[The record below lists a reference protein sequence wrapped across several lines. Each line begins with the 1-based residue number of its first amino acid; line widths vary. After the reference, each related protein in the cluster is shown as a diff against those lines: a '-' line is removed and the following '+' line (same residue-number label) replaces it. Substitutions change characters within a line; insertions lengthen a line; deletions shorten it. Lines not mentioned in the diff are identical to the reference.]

1 MDIYFDLED
10 MGMTLENIASVT
22 AGQIMTRVTADKD
35 AGEQVVESVKVL
47 VPKAIVSGVIV
58 KEDLGD
64 AELGKQIDEEKYTQ
78 EGDVVIKLSTP
89 YDAAYVDEENA
100 GIAIPSFCAAI
111 RITDDDKMDARY
123 LTAFLNSSYVRDE
136 LTAKVV
142 GSTRP
147 MIKITDIRALEVP
160 ELNMKDMQD
169 IGKAF
174 VLSGLKKA
182 TLQEMIDNE
191 TKLMEN
197 IVLASIKEGI
207 NNED

>member
-1 MDIYFDLED
+1 
-10 MGMTLENIASVT
+10 MTLENIASVT
-22 AGQIMTRVTADKD
+22 AGQIMTRVTADKE
-35 AGEQVVESVKVL
+35 AGEQVAENVKVL

-58 KEDLGD
+58 KEDLSN
-64 AELGKQIDEEKYTQ
+64 AELGKQIDEEKYTH

-89 YDAAYVDEENA
+89 YDATYVDEENV

-111 RITDDDKMDARY
+111 RITDNDRMDARY

-142 GSTRP
+142 GSARP

-197 IVLASIKEGI
+197 IVLASIKAGI
-207 NNED
+207 SNED

>member
-1 MDIYFDLED
+1 
-10 MGMTLENIASVT
+10 MTLENIASVT

-35 AGEQVVESVKVL
+35 AGNQVVENVKVL

-58 KEDLGD
+58 KEDLGK
-64 AELGKQIDEEKYTQ
+64 AELGKQIDEEKYTH

-89 YDAAYVDEENA
+89 YDAAYVNA

-111 RITDDDKMDARY
+111 RITDNDKMDAMY

-142 GSTRP
+142 GSARP

-197 IVLASIKEGI
+197 VVLASIKEGI
-207 NNED
+207 GNED

>member
-1 MDIYFDLED
+1 
-10 MGMTLENIASVT
+10 MTLENIASVT

-64 AELGKQIDEEKYTQ
+64 AELGKQIDEEKYTH

-89 YDAAYVDEENA
+89 YDATYVNEENA
-100 GIAIPSFCAAI
+100 GIASPSFCAAI
-111 RITDDDKMDARY
+111 RITDNDKVDARY

-142 GSTRP
+142 GSARP

-182 TLQEMIDNE
+182 TLQKMIDNE
-191 TKLMEN
+191 TRLMEN

-207 NNED
+207 SNEN

>member
-1 MDIYFDLED
+1 
-10 MGMTLENIASVT
+10 MTLENIASVT

-58 KEDLGD
+58 KKDLGD

-89 YDAAYVDEENA
+89 YDAAYVNEENA

-111 RITDDDKMDARY
+111 RITDNDKVDARY

-142 GSTRP
+142 GSARP

-197 IVLASIKEGI
+197 VVLASIKEGI
-207 NNED
+207 GNED

>member
-1 MDIYFDLED
+1 
-10 MGMTLENIASVT
+10 MTLENLASVT
-22 AGQIMTRVTADKD
+22 AGQIMTRVTADKE
-35 AGEQVVESVKVL
+35 AGDKVLETVKVL
-47 VPKAIVSGVIV
+47 IPKAISSGVIV
-58 KEDLGD
+58 KENLGD
-64 AELGKQIDEEKYTQ
+64 AELGKQIDDDKYTH

-89 YDAAYVDEENA
+89 YDAAYVTAEDA

-111 RITDDDKMDARY
+111 RITDSKKMDARY
-123 LTAFLNSSYVRDE
+123 ISAFLNSSYVRDE

-160 ELNMKDMQD
+160 ELDMKDMVD
-169 IGKAF
+169 IGQAF
-174 VLSGLKKA
+174 VLSGKKIA

-207 NNED
+207 ENE

>member
-1 MDIYFDLED
+1 
-10 MGMTLENIASVT
+10 MTLENIASVT

-89 YDAAYVDEENA
+89 YDAAYVNEENA

-111 RITDDDKMDARY
+111 RITDNDKMDAMY

-142 GSTRP
+142 GSARP

-197 IVLASIKEGI
+197 VVLASIKEGI
-207 NNED
+207 GNED

>member
-1 MDIYFDLED
+1 
-10 MGMTLENIASVT
+10 MTLENIASVT

-35 AGEQVVESVKVL
+35 AGNQVAENVKVL

-58 KEDLGD
+58 KEDLGK
-64 AELGKQIDEEKYTQ
+64 AELGKQIDEEKYTH

-89 YDAAYVDEENA
+89 YDAAYVNEENA

-111 RITDDDKMDARY
+111 RITDNDKMDAMY

-142 GSTRP
+142 GSARP

-160 ELNMKDMQD
+160 ELNMNDMQD

-197 IVLASIKEGI
+197 VVLASIKEGI
-207 NNED
+207 GNED

>member
-1 MDIYFDLED
+1 
-10 MGMTLENIASVT
+10 MTLENIASVT

-35 AGEQVVESVKVL
+35 AGDKVLETVKVL
-47 VPKAIVSGVIV
+47 IPKAISSGVIV
-58 KEDLGD
+58 KEDLGY
-64 AELGKQIDEEKYTQ
+64 AELGKQIDDEKYTH

-89 YDAAYVDEENA
+89 YDSAYVTAEDA

-111 RITDDDKMDARY
+111 RITDKNKMDARY
-123 LTAFLNSSYVRDE
+123 LSAFLNSSYVRDG

-147 MIKITDIRALEVP
+147 MIKITDIRTLVVP
-160 ELNMKDMQD
+160 ELNMKDMAD
-169 IGKAF
+169 IGQAF
-174 VLSGLKKA
+174 VLSGKKKA

-191 TKLMEN
+191 TKLMGN

-207 NNED
+207 ENE

>member
-1 MDIYFDLED
+1 
-10 MGMTLENIASVT
+10 MTLENIASVT

-35 AGEQVVESVKVL
+35 AGEQIVESVKVL

-64 AELGKQIDEEKYTQ
+64 AELGKQIDEEKYTH

-89 YDAAYVDEENA
+89 YDAAYVDGENA

-111 RITDDDKMDARY
+111 RITDNDKLDARY

-142 GSTRP
+142 GSARP

-160 ELNMKDMQD
+160 ELNMKDMKD

-197 IVLASIKEGI
+197 VVLASIKEGI
-207 NNED
+207 GNED

>member
-1 MDIYFDLED
+1 
-10 MGMTLENIASVT
+10 MTLENIASVT

-58 KEDLGD
+58 KKDLGD

-89 YDAAYVDEENA
+89 YDAAYVNEENA

-111 RITDDDKMDARY
+111 RITDNDKVDARY

-142 GSTRP
+142 GSARP

-174 VLSGLKKA
+174 VFSGLKKA
-182 TLQEMIDNE
+182 TLQEMINNE

-197 IVLASIKEGI
+197 VVLASIKEGI
-207 NNED
+207 GNED

>member
-1 MDIYFDLED
+1 
-10 MGMTLENIASVT
+10 MTLENIASVT

-89 YDAAYVDEENA
+89 YDAAYVNEENA

-111 RITDDDKMDARY
+111 RITDNDKVDARY

-142 GSTRP
+142 GSARP

-197 IVLASIKEGI
+197 VVLASIKEGI
-207 NNED
+207 GNED

>member
-1 MDIYFDLED
+1 
-10 MGMTLENIASVT
+10 MTLENIASVT

-35 AGEQVVESVKVL
+35 AGEQVLGNVQVL

-64 AELGKQIDEEKYTQ
+64 AELGKQIDEEKYTHK
-78 EGDVVIKLSTP
+78 GDVVIKLSTP
-89 YDAAYVDEENA
+89 YDAAYVNEENA
-100 GIAIPSFCAAI
+100 GLAIPSFCAAI
-111 RITDDDKMDARY
+111 RITDDDKMDAMY
-123 LTAFLNSSYVRDE
+123 LTAFLNSSYVRNE

-142 GSTRP
+142 GSARP

-160 ELNMKDMQD
+160 ELNMKDMR
-169 IGKAF
+169 KAF

-197 IVLASIKEGI
+197 VVLASIKEGI
-207 NNED
+207 GNEE

>member
-1 MDIYFDLED
+1 
-10 MGMTLENIASVT
+10 MTLENIASVT

-64 AELGKQIDEEKYTQ
+64 AELGKQIDEEKYTH

-89 YDAAYVDEENA
+89 YDATYVNEENA

-111 RITDDDKMDARY
+111 RITDNDKVDARY

-142 GSTRP
+142 GSARP

-182 TLQEMIDNE
+182 TLQKMIDNE
-191 TKLMEN
+191 TRLMEN

-207 NNED
+207 SNEN

>member
-1 MDIYFDLED
+1 MI
-10 MGMTLENIASVT
+10 LENIASVT
-22 AGQIMTRVTADKD
+22 VGQIMTRVTADKD
-35 AGEQVVESVKVL
+35 AGNQVVENVKVL

-58 KEDLGD
+58 KADLGN
-64 AELGKQIDEEKYTQ
+64 AELGKQIDEEKYTH
-78 EGDVVIKLSTP
+78 EVVIKLSTP
-89 YDAAYVDEENA
+89 YDAAYVNKENA
-100 GIAIPSFCAAI
+100 GIVIPSFCAAI
-111 RITDDDKMDARY
+111 RITDTDKMDARY

-142 GSTRP
+142 GSARP

-160 ELNMKDMQD
+160 EPNMKDMQD

-197 IVLASIKEGI
+197 VVLASIKEGI
-207 NNED
+207 GNED

>member
-1 MDIYFDLED
+1 
-10 MGMTLENIASVT
+10 MTLENIASVT

-64 AELGKQIDEEKYTQ
+64 AELGKQIDEEKYTH

-89 YDAAYVDEENA
+89 YDATYVNEENA
-100 GIAIPSFCAAI
+100 GIASPSFCAAI
-111 RITDDDKMDARY
+111 RITDNDKVDARY
-123 LTAFLNSSYVRDE
+123 LTAFLNSSYVREE

-142 GSTRP
+142 GSARP

-182 TLQEMIDNE
+182 TLQKMIDNE
-191 TKLMEN
+191 TRLMEN

-207 NNED
+207 SNEN

>member
-1 MDIYFDLED
+1 
-10 MGMTLENIASVT
+10 MTLENIASVT

-64 AELGKQIDEEKYTQ
+64 AELGKQIDEEKYTY

-89 YDAAYVDEENA
+89 YDAAYVNEENA

-111 RITDDDKMDARY
+111 RITDNDKMDARY

-142 GSTRP
+142 GSARP

-197 IVLASIKEGI
+197 VVLASIKEGI
-207 NNED
+207 GNED